1 MNIRLTKEF
10 HFEMAHALFEH
21 DGPCKNIHGHS
32 YKLSVTIIGIPI
44 KDKKS
49 PKIGMVADFSDLKK
63 IVGENIIQL
72 LDHALVL
79 NESTDSKITNGLKNQ
94 KLILVDFQPTCENM
108 LIFIAK
114 KLKNA
119 LPFEFKLHHLLLR
132 ETASS
137 YAEWYAED
145 NQHLLL

>member
-1 MNIRLTKEF
+1 MTMNIRLTKEF

-32 YKLSVTIIGIPI
+32 YKLSVTIIGNPI
-44 KDKKS
+44 NDTNS
-49 PKIGMVADFSDLKK
+49 PKLGMVADFADLKK
-63 IVGENIIQL
+63 IVGETVIQL

-79 NESTDSKITNGLKNQ
+79 NQSTNSSITNGLKNQ

-114 KLKNA
+114 KLKTA
-119 LPFEFKLHHLLLR
+119 LPLDFTLHHLLLR

-145 NQHLLL
+145 NK